1 MNKQSVLLELNN
13 IRKEYPGVIALND
26 LSLSFKEG
34 EVHAICGENGAGKST
49 LIKTIT
55 GAIQPTAGEIIYCGS
70 KMEHQNP
77 IDSMKAGIAC
87 IYQEF
92 NLIPQ
97 LSVAENIFFGR
108 EIIRSGLVD
117 YKAMY
122 GKTETLL
129 EELGVCI
136 DPKMLVKDLTVG
148 FQQIVEIAKA
158 LSQEVKVLIMDEP
171 SAPLTNNELEYLFRI
186 VKKLKKQNV
195 TIIYISHRL
204 EEVFELADRV
214 SVIRDGQYISTMEI
228 QDTTRD
234 QLIHLMVGREL
245 GSDFPE
251 GNALIGD
258 TLLKVTDLN
267 TKLLQNIS
275 FDVKKGEILGLA
287 GLVGAG
293 RSETARAIFGADP
306 IKSGRL
312 ELKGRE
318 ITVRSPGHAISQGIG
333 LIPEDRKQHGILAM
347 LSIRENI
354 SYSSL
359 NHFVKRFF
367 INAKQERREVESLK
381 QKLRIKTP
389 SLEVPVSALSGGNQ
403 QKVVLSKTLMANSD
417 ILFFDEPTRGIDVG
431 AKQEIYKLMNDLA
444 AQGKAIVMISS
455 EMPELIGMSDRILVL
470 CEGEIVKELQ
480 PEEFSQEIILNMPQ
494 EEKMTDT
501 VMKLSKIDMKKNL
514 SKYAIPLALAL
525 LVIIFSLTTDAFM
538 TSRNIINILRQVSI
552 VGICAVGMTFVI
564 LTGGIDLSVG
574 SVIGVAVVSCAKLMV
589 LGIHPVAA
597 CIFALLIG
605 GVVGVVNGL
614 FINEIGIPPLI
625 TTLALMTG
633 LRGIAYKIT
642 ACLPVYGFPQSFAF
656 IGQGYVGEFPYRS

>member
-1 MNKQSVLLELNN
+1 MKEQNVLLELNN
-13 IRKEYPGVIALND
+13 IKKEYPGVLALD
-26 LSLSFKEG
+26 DMSLSFREG

-55 GAIQPTAGEIIYCGS
+55 GAIQPTDGEIVYCGG
-70 KMEHQNP
+70 KVEHQNP
-77 IDSMKAGIAC
+77 IASMEAGIAC

-92 NLIPQ
+92 NLIPE

-108 EIIRSGLVD
+108 EIMKSGLVD

-122 GKTETLL
+122 KRTEEIL
-129 EELGVCI
+129 EELGICI
-136 DPKMLVKDLTVG
+136 DPKTQVKELTVG

-158 LSQEVKVLIMDEP
+158 LSQDVKVLLMDEP
-171 SAPLTNNELEYLFRI
+171 SAPLTNNELEYLFAI

-234 QLIHLMVGREL
+234 QLIHQMVGREL

-251 GNALIGD
+251 GNALIGK
-258 TLLKVTDLN
+258 TLLKVTGLN
-267 TKLLQNIS
+267 TSLLKDIS

-293 RSETARAIFGADP
+293 RSETARAVFGADP
-306 IKSGRL
+306 ITSGTI
-312 ELKGRE
+312 ELHNKE
-318 ITVRSPGHAISQGIG
+318 ITVTSPRSAINQGIG

-354 SYSSL
+354 SFSSL
-359 NHFVKRFF
+359 GHFAKGLF
-367 INAKQERREVESLK
+367 INAKKEQKEVEDLK
-381 QKLRIKTP
+381 RKLKIKTP
-389 SLEVPVSALSGGNQ
+389 TLEAPVSSLSGGNQ

-417 ILFFDEPTRGIDVG
+417 VLFFDEPTRGIDVG

-470 CEGEIVKELQ
+470 CEGEIVKELK
-480 PEEFSQEIILNMPQ
+480 PEEYSQELIL
-494 EEKMTDT
+494 E
-501 VMKLSKIDMKKNL
+501 
-514 SKYAIPLALAL
+514 YA
-525 LVIIFSLTTDAFM
+525 SGG
-538 TSRNIINILRQVSI
+538 RN
-552 VGICAVGMTFVI
+552 
-564 LTGGIDLSVG
+564 D
-574 SVIGVAVVSCAKLMV
+574 
-589 LGIHPVAA
+589 
-597 CIFALLIG
+597 
-605 GVVGVVNGL
+605 
-614 FINEIGIPPLI
+614 
-625 TTLALMTG
+625 
-633 LRGIAYKIT
+633 
-642 ACLPVYGFPQSFAF
+642 
-656 IGQGYVGEFPYRS
+656 GYCNDETE